1 MKEFMYDINSFYIA
15 GLLLVSLLLL
25 IEAGYRI
32 GLRANGSVNDAAAS
46 QIYSIQSSI
55 LGILALLLAFTFS
68 LALQRY
74 DTRSEA
80 VVNEANAI
88 GTAYLRVDLLPESVR
103 NDIRQLMRDYLDKRI
118 EASAVTLANDAERE
132 SLVAKASDTA
142 NAIWKLAMQAAA
154 EDPGPVTTGL
164 FIQAF
169 NAALDALGTRNA
181 ELERHVP
188 EPVLLLLYLTFML
201 TGAIVGYASG
211 VRGHRV
217 AFATYVMVGLIVVLV
232 FTVVDL
238 DRPRRGLI
246 QIDQSS
252 LRELQAQMMASA
264 DAESMTIAPVSNRQ

>member
-1 MKEFMYDINSFYIA
+1 MYDINSAYIA

-32 GLRANGSVNDAAAS
+32 GLRANESVDEAAAS
-46 QIYSIQSSI
+46 QITSIQGSI

-103 NDIRQLMRDYLDKRI
+103 IDVGQLMRIYLDQRI
-118 EASAVTLANDAERE
+118 QASAVTLANDAERAA
-132 SLVAKASDTA
+132 LVAEASNTA
-142 NAIWKLAMQAAA
+142 NAIWKLAVQAAA
-154 EDPGPVTTGL
+154 ENANPVTTGL

-169 NAALDALGTRNA
+169 NSAIDALGTRNA

-188 EPVLLLLYLTFML
+188 EPVLLLLYVTLML
-201 TGAIVGYASG
+201 TGAIIGYASG
-211 VRGHRV
+211 VRGHR
-217 AFATYVMVGLIVVLV
+217 ATFATYVMVGLIVVLV
-232 FTVVDL
+232 FAVIDL

-252 LRELQAQMMASA
+252 LIELQAQVQVHEAARKELNALAQGGDS
-264 DAESMTIAPVSNRQ
+264 P